1 MWDALCRSQPTILPS
16 SEVFGLFHIGCTA
29 EYFHYIWFSWA
40 TWASPKTSPRCSQC
54 EFSNLLTRVHVW
66 NGPFCD
72 FNCWHS
78 FTPPHRPERDK
89 AAFWRKHH
97 HWQQI
102 DFLFCV
108 VFSFFSLSSFSLSPW
123 TLSACPLFSPILH
136 CVPIYRYRKTQET
149 LSQAG
154 QVTSAALS
162 SMGAA
167 ITQRIGT
174 MRWYF
179 LTS

>member
-136 CVPIYRYRKTQET
+136 CVLLVQSTGIGRPRKPS
-149 LSQAG
+149 LKQA
-154 QVTSAALS
+154 
-162 SMGAA
+162 
-167 ITQRIGT
+167 
-174 MRWYF
+174 RWPPQPCLAWVQPSHRELELWGDTF
-179 LTS
+179 